1 MAEHDLRKSQQS
13 DFGGKKGEGV
23 IIWELHPPL
32 VFFLYI
38 HFLFCIG
45 CSSDLF

>member
-1 MAEHDLRKSQQS
+1 M
-13 DFGGKKGEGV
+13 

-38 HFLFCIG
+38 HFFVLVVVVIFFDILPIIPFFFPFQARKVT
-45 CSSDLF
+45 SA